1 MVVFVD
7 LEDDAPDDPHADLNE
22 PPRFSLRS
30 LRKHHLG
37 DKVTAIVTANSDD
50 DTINER
56 PNPNINSFSAAL
68 GAYPY
73 VRPPSPPLHI
83 STDLLTMSSNP
94 ASSPR

>member
-7 LEDDAPDDPHADLNE
+7 LDDDVSDDPHADPNA
-22 PPRFSLRS
+22 PCGFSS

-37 DKVTAIVTANSDD
+37 NKVTAKVTANGEDD
-50 DTINER
+50 ENVEER

-73 VRPPSPPLHI
+73 VRPH
-83 STDLLTMSSNP
+83 
-94 ASSPR
+94 AFRQSSPYATID

>member
-7 LEDDAPDDPHADLNE
+7 LEDDVPNDPHE
-22 PPRFSLRS
+22 S

-37 DKVTAIVTANSDD
+37 DKVTTKVTTNGDD
-50 DTINER
+50 ESTKER

-73 VRPPSPPLHI
+73 VRPPTFCMLPYI
-83 STDLLTMSSNP
+83 SCHN
-94 ASSPR
+94 